1 LAKHKDILL
10 SAKNIAI
17 VRTDKLG
24 DMMLTLPMVPA
35 LKSIN
40 PNAKISI
47 IASGYTRK
55 LLECYPQIDNLF
67 FIEDFSGGIDD
78 IFKEI
83 KFDAVFFPRPKPH
96 EAKASARAGIPLRVG
111 SLYRL
116 YSFYYNH
123 RVGDHRKKGEYHEA
137 EYNCRQIS
145 SVTGSDVQTKLV
157 PPEVTDEMLKSLSA
171 KFGNKDKYFIVHPG
185 SGGSANDWSAENF
198 GKAAKEIYEKY
209 TLIPV
214 VTGLGSEQ
222 ELCNRAISECSKA
235 VNLCGMLNLE
245 EMIALI
251 SKASLFISNST
262 GVLHIAA
269 SLDVPVIGLYPN
281 TSHISARRWGPY
293 SKKRQVVSPTDNT
306 NLNEMDDM
314 SKIEVKD
321 VVLAAE
327 RLLD

>member
-1 LAKHKDILL
+1 LSKHKDILL

-24 DMMLTLPMVPA
+24 DMMLTLPMVTA

-40 PNAKISI
+40 PSAKISI
-47 IASGYTRK
+47 IASGYIRK

-67 FIEDFSGGIDD
+67 FIEDFSDGIDD

-145 SVTGSDVQTKLV
+145 SVIGDDVLTKMIA
-157 PPEVTDEMLKSLSA
+157 PTINENMLASLSK
-171 KFGNKDKYFIVHPG
+171 KF
-185 SGGSANDWSAENF
+185 
-198 GKAAKEIYEKY
+198 
-209 TLIPV
+209 
-214 VTGLGSEQ
+214 
-222 ELCNRAISECSKA
+222 
-235 VNLCGMLNLE
+235 
-245 EMIALI
+245 
-251 SKASLFISNST
+251 
-262 GVLHIAA
+262 
-269 SLDVPVIGLYPN
+269 
-281 TSHISARRWGPY
+281 
-293 SKKRQVVSPTDNT
+293 
-306 NLNEMDDM
+306 
-314 SKIEVKD
+314 
-321 VVLAAE
+321 
-327 RLLD
+327 